1 MSLNRSMSTALSAYL
16 LLTLLGSCDT
26 PAPKEDPPASKVASE
41 KTAPPA
47 TPQPTPTA
55 TPSQGVSEAELQKLF
70 ATPPLTY
77 PQVKEAIK
85 ASERNIPM
93 SENDY
98 KITMQKRGTALK
110 EIRGYLKNMYGKE
123 NPYVL
128 KAFAEVPREYYYFD
142 YSGKQSLLSLAYN
155 SPAVP
160 HPIGFGSAISD
171 HLGQAMMTQLADP
184 KPGETSLEIGTGSG
198 YQSSILSRIVDH
210 SYSIEIIEP
219 LGKAV
224 AKLYKPIQFDN
235 VTTKVGDGFY
245 GWPEVKGGFD
255 IIMLTCVA
263 RYVPPPLLQQLK
275 PGGRLIIPL
284 GTPFKQN
291 QTLYLY
297 TKDAKGKVKSRSVT
311 GVYFIPMTGKMFK

>member
-1 MSLNRSMSTALSAYL
+1 MPLKRSLQMVMSASL
-16 LLTLLGSCDT
+16 LLTVLSSCE
-26 PAPKEDPPASKVASE
+26 PS
-41 KTAPPA
+41 
-47 TPQPTPTA
+47 TPQDQPSASQVAEKKTPPKPTPKPTPTPPPMV
-55 TPSQGVSEAELQKLF
+55 TETELTKLF
-70 ATPPLTY
+70 KTPPLTY
-77 PQVKEAIK
+77 PQLKQAIK
-85 ASERNIPM
+85 ESQRNIPV
-93 SENDY
+93 SEADY
-98 KITMQKRGTALK
+98 KFAMQKRTSALT
-110 EIRGYLKNMYGKE
+110 EIRSYLKGMYGKD
-123 NPYVL
+123 NPHVL
-128 KAFAEVPREYYYFD
+128 KAFAEVPREYYYYD
-142 YSGKQSLLSLAYN
+142 YGGNQSLFYLAYN

-184 KPGETSLEIGTGSG
+184 KPGEVSLEIGTGSG

-210 SYSIEIIEP
+210 SYSIEIIQP

-224 AKLYKPIQFDN
+224 AKLYKPIKFDN

-284 GTPFKQN
+284 GTPFRQN

-311 GVYFIPMTGKMFK
+311 GVYFIPMTGKMMK